1 MLLRP
6 VRAIAKYDQAVAMER
21 GSRKCF
27 FIPLAPLARSRE
39 ITANTIST
47 WVKNVVRAYETIAGE
62 DLQVSGTMA
71 HESRSMAAS

>member
-1 MLLRP
+1 MPGSSNCKVRP
-6 VRAIAKYDQAVAMER
+6 
-21 GSRKCF
+21 GSGNGEGVKESF
-27 FIPLAPLARSRE
+27 FIPLSPLAGSRE